1 MLDPIARWLHRD
13 SKIYFCAIDLGLN
26 LCDYTQKKFLV
37 DHMADQRLR
46 IVQGL
51 NRQFD

>member
-1 MLDPIARWLHRD
+1 MIILIGL
-13 SKIYFCAIDLGLN
+13 KIYFYASGLGSN
-26 LCDYTQKKFLV
+26 LWGHTQKKFLT

-46 IVQGL
+46 IIQEF